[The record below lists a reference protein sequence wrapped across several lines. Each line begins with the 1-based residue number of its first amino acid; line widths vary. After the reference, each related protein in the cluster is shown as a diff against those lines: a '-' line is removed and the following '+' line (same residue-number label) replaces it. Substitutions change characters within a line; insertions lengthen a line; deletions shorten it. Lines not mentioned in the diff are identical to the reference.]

1 MKSLKKVSIALLV
14 LGMTVAFAQDS
25 NSDNHKV
32 SIVIP
37 QIALLDIEPEASKD
51 ISLSLDAP
59 TEAGDPLAE
68 KSDNNL
74 WLNVTSIVSSG
85 ATRDISVK
93 VDAALTGIDL
103 KVVSAAYSGA
113 GFGSFGTPQ
122 PEVTLSTS
130 DQALVSGIKSG
141 YTADG
146 DGNGFNLTY
155 TASPKADSEFGDLVS
170 TTGTDITVTYTLTP

>member
-1 MKSLKKVSIALLV
+1 MKSLKIVSIALLV
-14 LGMTVAFAQDS
+14 LGMTVAFADS

-51 ISLSLDAP
+51 ISLELDAP

-68 KSDNNL
+68 ETDNNL

-130 DQALVSGIKSG
+130 DQALVSGLKSG
-141 YTADG
+141 YTVDG

-155 TASPKADSEFGDLVS
+155 TATPNDSEFGDLVS